1 MLRGVSFD
9 SIARAKAAVVAPNG
23 ERITRSEKLVLLNL
37 ADFANAKRGGIAWP
51 SVPTLAELSLMSE
64 RQCRNVIRS
73 LTRKGCITCEHR
85 KSPVNPRANLPNYYR
100 VIVGQELPHGAGNEL
115 SQVGKKSAVHGETGC
130 PRGGAVAIAGK
141 PAVRTVR
148 KQPLIKPAADAAV
161 VLCERLSITG
171 KKNQGLVREV
181 IEMHVK
187 KTGLTEGEVADR
199 MFAARKY
206 HVEKEG
212 GFRWPVVAYFTNATW
227 LETDRLRGF
236 MYEPEK
242 VQSLNR
248 EAVAQ

>member
-1 MLRGVSFD
+1 
-9 SIARAKAAVVAPNG
+9 
-23 ERITRSEKLVLLNL
+23 
-37 ADFANAKRGGIAWP
+37 
-51 SVPTLAELSLMSE
+51 
-64 RQCRNVIRS
+64 
-73 LTRKGCITCEHR
+73 
-85 KSPVNPRANLPNYYR
+85 
-100 VIVGQELPHGAGNEL
+100 
-115 SQVGKKSAVHGETGC
+115 
-130 PRGGAVAIAGK
+130 
-141 PAVRTVR
+141 
-148 KQPLIKPAADAAV
+148 
-161 VLCERLSITG
+161 
-171 KKNQGLVREV
+171 
-181 IEMHVK
+181 MHVK